1 MQRVEITA
9 RGDVQK
15 VGFRDAVQRAARKL
29 GLSGT
34 VQNVEPYDVRIV
46 AEGEEA
52 ALKEFVKA
60 IDIQDGPIRVQELD
74 VSWAPA
80 TGEFQYFKIL
90 RGDWQEEL
98 GERFDTAVV
107 LLHRSIELGEQ
118 NLMVSKENLSV
129 GKMMLEKQDR
139 MLEKQ
144 DRMLEKQDRMLDKQD
159 RMLDKQDR
167 MLEKQD
173 QMIEKQD
180 QMIDKQDQMID
191 KQDQMID
198 KQDQMIEKQDE
209 TLGEIRGMRSDL
221 QEYMEKRLSRIEGEI
236 VEIKRSIRELGGSCA

>member
-60 IDIQDGPIRVQELD
+60 INIQDGPIRVQELD

-118 NLMVSKENLSV
+118 NLMVSKESLMVSKESLMVSKENLMVSKENLSV

-139 MLEKQ
+139 ML
-144 DRMLEKQDRMLDKQD
+144 
-159 RMLDKQDR
+159 
-167 MLEKQD
+167 
-173 QMIEKQD
+173 
-180 QMIDKQDQMID
+180 DKQDQML
-191 KQDQMID
+191 
-198 KQDQMIEKQDE
+198 EKQDE

-221 QEYMEKRLSRIEGEI
+221 QEYMEKRLSRIEEEI

>member
-60 IDIQDGPIRVQELD
+60 VDIQDRPIRVQELD

-118 NLMVSKENLSV
+118 NLMVSKENLAV
-129 GKMMLEKQDR
+129 GKM
-139 MLEKQ
+139 
-144 DRMLEKQDRMLDKQD
+144 
-159 RMLDKQDR
+159 

-180 QMIDKQDQMID
+180 RMLDKQDQML
-191 KQDQMID
+191 
-198 KQDQMIEKQDE
+198 EKQDE

>member
-60 IDIQDGPIRVQELD
+60 INIQDGPIRVQELD

-118 NLMVSKENLSV
+118 NLMVSKESLMVSKESLMVSKENLMVSKENLSV

-139 MLEKQ
+139 MLDKQ
-144 DRMLEKQDRMLDKQD
+144 DQMLEKQDTVIGLQ
-159 RMLDKQDR
+159 
-167 MLEKQD
+167 
-173 QMIEKQD
+173 
-180 QMIDKQDQMID
+180 ID
-191 KQDQMID
+191 
-198 KQDQMIEKQDE
+198 
-209 TLGEIRGMRSDL
+209 TLREIKNIRSDFQKTFTEELINIRGEIRELRNAMIQAGYL
-221 QEYMEKRLSRIEGEI
+221 KR
-236 VEIKRSIRELGGSCA
+236 ADAQ

>member
-60 IDIQDGPIRVQELD
+60 INIQDGPIRVQELD

-118 NLMVSKENLSV
+118 NLMVSKESLAV
-129 GKMMLEKQDR
+129 GKM
-139 MLEKQ
+139 
-144 DRMLEKQDRMLDKQD
+144 
-159 RMLDKQDR
+159 

-180 QMIDKQDQMID
+180 RML
-191 KQDQMID
+191 
-198 KQDQMIEKQDE
+198 EKQDE

-221 QEYMEKRLSRIEGEI
+221 QEYMEKRLSRIEEEI
-236 VEIKRSIRELGGSCA
+236 VEIKRSIRELGG